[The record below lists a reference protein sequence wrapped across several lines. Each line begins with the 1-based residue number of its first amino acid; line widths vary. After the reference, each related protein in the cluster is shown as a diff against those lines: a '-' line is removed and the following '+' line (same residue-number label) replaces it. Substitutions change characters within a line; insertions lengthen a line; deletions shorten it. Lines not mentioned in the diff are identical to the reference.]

1 MIGKVKNFLGIESV
15 KIELEIPER
24 VPYDISFL
32 AGKIIVS
39 SKTKQTVKNI
49 NIKLIERYIR
59 GRGKNKLINEYTVGI
74 VEFSKPF
81 KLEAGKSIEFSFKM
95 PIKIVQSEM
104 DKIGSKNFISKGFVN
119 FMKKINNVKSKF
131 RLEATAKV
139 AGNAIPP
146 LTKKEIK
153 VIF

>member
-15 KIELEIPER
+15 KIEIDIPDR
-24 VPYDISFL
+24 IPYDISFL

-39 SKTKQTVKNI
+39 SKSKQTIKKI
-49 NIKLIERYIR
+49 TIKLIERYVR

-81 KLEAGKSIEFSFKM
+81 KLEAGKSMEFSFKM

-104 DKIGSKNFISKGFVN
+104 DKIGSKNFVSKGFVKI
-119 FMKKINNVKSKF
+119 MKKLNNVKSQF
-131 RLEATAKV
+131 RIEATAKV

>member
-1 MIGKVKNFLGIESV
+1 MIGKVKNLLGIESV
-15 KIELEIPER
+15 KIEIDIPDR
-24 VPYDISFL
+24 IPYDISFL

-39 SKTKQTVKNI
+39 SKSKQTIKKI
-49 NIKLIERYIR
+49 TIKLIERYVR

-81 KLEAGKSIEFSFKM
+81 KLEAGKSMEFSFKM

-104 DKIGSKNFISKGFVN
+104 DKIGSKNFVSKGFVKI
-119 FMKKINNVKSKF
+119 MKKLNNVKSQF
-131 RLEATAKV
+131 RIEATAKV
-139 AGNAIPP
+139 ARNAIPP